1 MKKLAIAVLAVLFVA
16 PAAMAEGWGVGLK
29 LGGGRNNPKD
39 LKDAHEF
46 GTTLDKNAA
55 YFGLEVLH
63 EWSLCDEA
71 NKIGFKVEWDA
82 FGENKLKGWGWD
94 ITEETHAFPFTL
106 YYKRD
111 NGVGGLSW
119 FGGAGVTIMHSK
131 LEGKGL
137 ESFSWGKNRAIPH
150 IVLGGEYRFT
160 KVFALGVEARY
171 NFAAKVTKKVEGEQ
185 YILSDRGGLGAAL
198 TGRFYF

>member
-1 MKKLAIAVLAVLFVA
+1 
-16 PAAMAEGWGVGLK
+16 MAEGWGVGLK
-29 LGGGRNNPKD
+29 LGGGRNNPKS
-39 LKDAHEF
+39 LKDNHEL
-46 GTTLDKNAA
+46 GTTLEKNAA
-55 YFGLEVLH
+55 YFGVEVLH

-71 NKIGFKVEWDA
+71 NKIGFKVGWDA
-82 FGENKLKGWGWD
+82 YGENKLKGWD
-94 ITEETHAFPFTL
+94 IGRVTEETHAFPFTL

-119 FGGAGVTIMHSK
+119 FGGAGVTIIHSK
-131 LEGKGL
+131 LEGTGD
-137 ESFSWGKNRAIPH
+137 ENPPFSLGKNRAIPH

-171 NFAAKVTKKVEGEQ
+171 NFASKVTKKVEGEQ
-185 YILSDRGGLGAAL
+185 LILSDRGGLGAAL